1 MNGDFIIEGKRI
13 KTSLKGKSVLTIPQ
27 LNKGTAFSLSERER
41 FELIG
46 KLPDRVESLEEQSL
60 RAYQQFCGFEKDFE
74 KFIFLNSLHGYNQTL
89 YYYLIKKHIDEMVPI
104 IYTPLVGYGVEQ
116 FSAEFRS
123 TRGLY
128 ISYDNQDIIET
139 ILNNR
144 TNSEIDLI
152 VVSDGQGVLGI
163 GDQGIG
169 GLVISVAK
177 LSIYSIFGA
186 IDPNKTLPIILD
198 VGTDNE
204 KLLSNPFY
212 LGIRKN
218 RISQEKYDQFISK
231 FVQAVKKVL
240 PKAFLH
246 WEDFGR
252 SNAERILKKYRSHM
266 CTFNDDSQGT
276 GVVALAAILSGLKQ
290 QNTNLLE
297 AKFVVFGAGTAGT
310 GIALHIVNAM
320 VARGLRRELATSR
333 IYLIDKNGLI
343 SHNSK
348 SVTPEQNQ
356 FIKESNAVSL
366 NEVLAETSA
375 SVLIGTSAAPKT
387 FTQQTIEIMCER
399 NEKPLVLILSNP
411 TSKMEAHPSEVIQWS
426 QGRAMVACG
435 SPCDNVNYNETNMV
449 ISQCN
454 NFLTFPG
461 IGLATAVVKP
471 RLLTDEMLLEAS
483 IALSDFSDANSNNGL
498 LPTMSSYREV
508 TCAIAVAIAKY
519 AIINELAQNAI
530 EVESVLE
537 MVESAFWEP
546 EYLDYDLI
554 S

>member
-1 MNGDFIIEGKRI
+1 MNGDFIIENKRI
-13 KTSLKGKSVLTIPQ
+13 KTKLKGKSILTIPQ
-27 LNKGTAFSLSERER
+27 LNKGTAFSLSEREQ

-46 KLPDRVESLEEQSL
+46 KLPDRIESLEEQSL
-60 RAYQQFCGFEKDFE
+60 RVYQQFCAFEKDFD
-74 KFIFLNSLHGYNQTL
+74 KFIFLTSLQSYNQTL
-89 YYYLIKKHIDEMVPI
+89 YYYLIKKYISEMVPI

-116 FSAEFRS
+116 FSREFRS

-128 ISYDNQDIIET
+128 ISYDNQDKIET
-139 ILNNR
+139 ILKNR

-152 VVSDGQGVLGI
+152 VVSDGQGILGI

-198 VGTDNE
+198 VGTDNA
-204 KLLSNPFY
+204 KLLSNPLY
-212 LGIRKN
+212 LGLRRN
-218 RISQEKYDQFISK
+218 RVSQEKYDVFISK
-231 FVQAVKKVL
+231 FVSAVKKIL

-252 SNAERILKKYRSHM
+252 SNAERILKEYRNRI

-276 GVVALAAILSGLKQ
+276 GVVALAAILSGLRQ
-290 QNTNLLE
+290 QNINLAE

-310 GIALHIVNAM
+310 GIALHIVNALL
-320 VARGLRRELATSR
+320 AQGLRREQAISR

-348 SVTPEQNQ
+348 SVTPEQKQ
-356 FIKESNAVSL
+356 FVKHSNAVDL

-375 SVLIGTSAAPKT
+375 SVLIGTSAAPNT
-387 FTQQTIEIMCER
+387 FTQKTIEVMLEK
-399 NEKPLVLILSNP
+399 NKKPLVLILSNP

-426 QGRAMVACG
+426 RGHALVACG
-435 SPCDNVNYNETNMV
+435 SPCENVNYNGKNIV

-461 IGLATAVVKP
+461 IGLATVVVKP
-471 RLLTDEMLLEAS
+471 TLLTDEMLLEAS
-483 IALSDFSDANSNNGL
+483 IALSQFSDVDANNGL
-498 LPTMSSYREV
+498 LPTMIRYREV
-508 TCAIAVAIAKY
+508 TCAIAVAIAKH
-519 AIINELAQNAI
+519 AIINGLAQNAI
-530 EVESVLE
+530 KLESVSAA
-537 MVESAFWEP
+537 VEAAFWEP